1 MTKTGTETLSL
12 VAERPFKTSAK
23 VAKKQAS
30 PLPGERM
37 RAAGERQQP

>member
-1 MTKTGTETLSL
+1 MTNTVTETLCF

-30 PLPGERM
+30 PLPSERM
-37 RAAGERQQP
+37 WAAGERQQP